1 MVKRNSRTPHQLQ
14 SLFATLAN
22 SLATE
27 SSSSPHNKDLAAQH
41 RAWERSK
48 CKKQLEKLLELLL
61 QAEEQ
66 ACGAVDLSQCM
77 EHALDIGVFDL
88 IAGFGQMDRPA
99 GMLAS
104 VLDFYSRILAEVKKD
119 ILIPNVSFHRSIQ
132 SLLLTISDN
141 LKKGHLFPLSDSAI
155 LTFLHNICE
164 RVHRLPLLLELLLS
178 KDQYSTDEYL
188 PISILM
194 HYFKLEKCD
203 LEPKVLE
210 LMLFC
215 VQLDKR
221 EVMERLISHTD
232 FASTLIFKLIVLFKQ
247 LPEEVTVRN
256 RGKEAG
262 EVGKLLKYCEFL
274 DDLCEKCMWQDLLTP
289 LSLMF
294 HYHFCEKV
302 VFPRLTTSPAP
313 TLYVSTIAVSV
324 YNGPFAQF
332 AYIPSGNQQLHSR
345 K

>member
-1 MVKRNSRTPHQLQ
+1 
-14 SLFATLAN
+14 
-22 SLATE
+22 
-27 SSSSPHNKDLAAQH
+27 
-41 RAWERSK
+41 
-48 CKKQLEKLLELLL
+48 
-61 QAEEQ
+61 
-66 ACGAVDLSQCM
+66 M
-77 EHALDIGVFDL
+77 EHALEIGVFDM

-104 VLDFYSRILAEVKKD
+104 VLDFYSRILAGVKKD

-141 LKKGHLFPLSDSAI
+141 LKRGHLFHQSDSEI
-155 LTFLHNICE
+155 LTFLYNICE
-164 RVHRLPLLLELLLS
+164 RVHRFPLLLELLLA

-188 PISILM
+188 PISILV
-194 HYFKLEKCD
+194 HYFKQEKCD

-210 LMLFC
+210 LMLLC

-221 EVMERLISHTD
+221 EVLERLICHTD
-232 FASTLIFKLIVLFKQ
+232 FSSALILKLIVLFKQ

-256 RGKEAG
+256 REKEAG
-262 EVGKLLKYCEFL
+262 EVGKLLKYCRFL
-274 DDLCEKCMWQDLLTP
+274 DDFCEKCMWQDLLTP

-302 VFPRLTTSPAP
+302 VLPRLTTNPAT
-313 TLYVSTIAVSV
+313 TLYVSITAVPV
-324 YNGPFAQF
+324 RNGPFARF
-332 AYIPSGNQQLHSR
+332 PSIPSGNQQLYSG